1 MQRLHYV
8 RVQLTVLMLASQI
21 NVSHIDMHLLVRL
34 LTTILFCLQAIQLQ
48 PVITIETVHL

>member
-1 MQRLHYV
+1 VQRLYYV

-21 NVSHIDMHLLVRL
+21 NASHIDMHLLVSL

-48 PVITIETVHL
+48 PVITIQTVHL